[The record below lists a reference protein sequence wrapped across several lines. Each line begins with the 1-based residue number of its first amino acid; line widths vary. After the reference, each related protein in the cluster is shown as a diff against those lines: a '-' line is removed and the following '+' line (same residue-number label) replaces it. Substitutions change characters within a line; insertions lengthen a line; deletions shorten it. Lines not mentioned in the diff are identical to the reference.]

1 MPNYTIRGTITLP
14 FEAQVEADTVTH
26 DFDLA
31 NYFGVRREDL
41 GWYAL
46 DDVYTADSR
55 IIIDDRSGDYSIDA
69 IEVE

>member
-1 MPNYTIRGTITLP
+1 MPTHIIRGTISLP
-14 FEAQVEADTVTH
+14 FEAEVDADTVTP

-46 DDVYTADSR
+46 DDTYSPDSR
-55 IIIDDRSGDYSIDA
+55 IIIHDRNGDYTIDTV
-69 IEVE
+69 EVE